1 MRIQIGK
8 GYYGITTLA
17 SPTKKTS
24 RLTEGF
30 RKAFNAPK
38 ESLPEVILLNTK
50 PASQRGISSDDENGT
65 PQGLIET

>member
-38 ESLPEVILLNTK
+38 ESLPEVVLLNTK